1 MNKKVIAVIAI
12 CLVCLMLA
20 ICLVACGEKDN
31 GTNNGGNTGSSSQ
44 DGGNSESGNQDGET
58 PSTLKEF
65 EGVKF
70 EDASIEYDGNE
81 HKIVVE
87 NLPEGA
93 SVVYTSN
100 TATAVGE
107 YQAKAVVSQEGYK
120 TLTLNAKLTI
130 TPKEFSGLKFAND
143 VVVYDGQE
151 HSVVVENLPEGAS
164 VAYTE
169 NTATDIGDYQAKA
182 VVSKEGYKSVTLN
195 AKLTVMPSAG
205 LIVESRKAAA
215 EENDQNYDFFINL
228 NGTVDIGGV
237 SQSAN
242 GNYDGKYRFNKN
254 TGELKFRRETSG
266 MLLYDSIE
274 YIYSESDSK
283 IKLVQNEKQEVKSIS
298 VVAND
303 EEELNLMNLPFVAIV
318 DALEEGNISEIK
330 LSGKTDYKYTAT
342 LSLHSDNALLSKLYA
357 KLEKMGTRLDFKG
370 VTVSNPMSIKFDFNL
385 DKNHKLTDFR
395 FGADISFPVKGVPL
409 TIAVSYKQSAS
420 DNAISIPSANG
431 FIVNKTK
438 IGEAINEINSALA
451 SVKQSSAY
459 SLDLTATN
467 EFDPGWNI
475 TATTDKYFARLYKN
489 TTDGRVDFNHSFKYK
504 AHTENDDS
512 DSFKFTL
519 GNIQNGDVY
528 LISRKGTN
536 TQTKIDGVSVNTQF
550 DLLTSIIQTTAND
563 IDCIKKVEK
572 DGSTFYYLYQNK
584 QSTYGVQSKIVD
596 LINSNPAD
604 EVTDVQNY
612 FNEQENEVANSEMV
626 VEIKNGQLVAVN
638 VQTDLRYCPT
648 GGEYTE
654 ENILLT
660 NKIELK
666 VNEKLEKAQEY
677 VAPENV
683 ETKIGKYG
691 LNNAKFYIL

>member
-1 MNKKVIAVIAI
+1 MNKKIIVIIVT

-20 ICLVACGEKDN
+20 TCLVACGE
-31 GTNNGGNTGSSSQ
+31 NGGN
-44 DGGNSESGNQDGET
+44 GGNNGNGGGSGNQGGGSQGE
-58 PSTLKEF
+58 STLKEF
-65 EGVKF
+65 EGIKF
-70 EDASIEYDGNE
+70 EDVAVVYDGQE
-81 HKIVVE
+81 HSVVVE
-87 NLPEGA
+87 NLPAGA
-93 SVVYTSN
+93 SVAYASN

-107 YQAKAVVSQEGYK
+107 YQAKAVISKEGYK
-120 TLTLNAKLTI
+120 TLTLNATLTI
-130 TPKEFSGLKFAND
+130 MPKEFEGLKFASD

-164 VAYTE
+164 VAYTS
-169 NTATDIGDYQAKA
+169 NTATDIGEYQAKA

-195 AKLTVMPSAG
+195 AKLTVMPSAS

-215 EENDQNYDFFINL
+215 DENEQNYDFFINL
-228 NGTVDIGGV
+228 NGTVDIKGV

-266 MLLYDSIE
+266 LLLYDSIE
-274 YIYSESDSK
+274 YIYSQNDSK
-283 IKLVQNEKQEVKSIS
+283 IKLVQNEKQEVKKIS

-303 EEELNLMNLPFVAIV
+303 EEELNLMNLPFVSIV
-318 DALEEGNISEIK
+318 NALEEGNISEIK
-330 LSGKTDYKYTAT
+330 YSGKSDYKYTAT

-357 KLEKMGTRLDFKG
+357 KLEKMGTRIDFKG
-370 VTVSNPMSIKFDFNL
+370 VEVSNPMSIKFDFNL
-385 DKNHKLTDFR
+385 DKNHKLTDFK
-395 FGADISFPVKGVPL
+395 FGADVSFPVKGVPL
-409 TIAVSYKQSAS
+409 TIAISYKQSAS
-420 DNAISIPSANG
+420 DKAISLPSANG
-431 FIVNKTK
+431 FVTDKTK
-438 IGEAINEINSALA
+438 IGEVITEIDSALA
-451 SVKQSSAY
+451 RVKQSSAY

-467 EFDPGWNI
+467 EFDPGWNV

-504 AHTENDDS
+504 AHNENDDS

-550 DLLTSIIQTTAND
+550 DLLTSIIKSNASS

-572 DGSTFYYLYQNK
+572 DGSTFYYLYQNN

-612 FNEQENEVANSEMV
+612 FNAQENEVVNSEMV

-660 NKIELK
+660 NKIELT

-683 ETKIGKYG
+683 DTKIGKYG
-691 LNNAKFYIL
+691 LNNAKFYLL